1 MLQRCKCF
9 DWSIIFF
16 HLGHQWSGKAQ
27 QHFRPSSNTT
37 CFPLAASLCRW
48 LSPGQG
54 VSLRVP
60 WNAPRK
66 TCGFSPIDCKCFND
80 LWVEYEWRYIDLIFR
95 IFKLHTQ
102 RRHLPYLQRILE
114 TKRDLKDILKPSYS
128 FGTWFFN
135 FHPAFSC
142 FKQLTPPP
150 NLHENK
156 PRENSLALP
165 ESLKIS
171 ALETS
176 ILLVPPPDSV
186 TSTNLVSEMD
196 NSWFVCRDFQQK
208 MEGWVMIL
216 DSGILVK
223 VYWRWFISVVRLL
236 CCIFPTHLVGCQ
248 IIEKHT
254 PTQPATTIAIGYSPF
269 LCDKSPG
276 VWGILF
282 LALQQSLWC
291 GAIRSIL
298 SQAPRKGKTVNRT
311 LGCSEKTQE
320 RRAEEGKTKKKWH
333 SICIELMFE
342 VFFTTFKTPLDF
354 GPDSTSI
361 FFNSNQHVF
370 DCFLKK
376 TNRFLGFQTGHMKLG
391 SDGFTETFPRTST
404 RRSTA

>member
-1 MLQRCKCF
+1 MLQ
-9 DWSIIFF
+9 S
-16 HLGHQWSGKAQ
+16 QWSGKAQ

-48 LSPGQG
+48 LSPKGQG
-54 VSLRVP
+54 VSLRIP

-66 TCGFSPIDCKCFND
+66 TCGFSPIDCTCFNN
-80 LWVEYEWRYIDLIFR
+80 LWVEYEWRYIDFMKR
-95 IFKLHTQ
+95 IFTLHTQ
-102 RRHLPYLQRILE
+102 RRHHPYLQRILE

-186 TSTNLVSEMD
+186 TSTNLASEMD
-196 NSWFVCRDFQQK
+196 NSWFVCRDFQPK

-254 PTQPATTIAIGYSPF
+254 PIQPATTIAIGYIVLFCVTSHQVSGASFFLPF
-269 LCDKSPG
+269 NKAFD
-276 VWGILF
+276 VV
-282 LALQQSLWC
+282 
-291 GAIRSIL
+291 RSDPFSAKHL
-298 SQAPRKGKTVNRT
+298 GKVKQWTELLVAVKKRKK
-311 LGCSEKTQE
+311 EE
-320 RRAEEGKTKKKWH
+320 RRKERLRKNNIQPVLNWCLKSSSQLLNTFGLWTWLTFH
-333 SICIELMFE
+333 LFSIQINMFLI
-342 VFFTTFKTPLDF
+342 VF
-354 GPDSTSI
+354 
-361 FFNSNQHVF
+361 
-370 DCFLKK
+370 
-376 TNRFLGFQTGHMKLG
+376 
-391 SDGFTETFPRTST
+391 
-404 RRSTA
+404 

>member
-1 MLQRCKCF
+1 M
-9 DWSIIFF
+9 
-16 HLGHQWSGKAQ
+16 
-27 QHFRPSSNTT
+27 
-37 CFPLAASLCRW
+37 
-48 LSPGQG
+48 
-54 VSLRVP
+54 
-60 WNAPRK
+60 
-66 TCGFSPIDCKCFND
+66 
-80 LWVEYEWRYIDLIFR
+80 WVEYEWCYIDLIFR

-102 RRHLPYLQRILE
+102 RRHHPYLQRILE

-128 FGTWFFN
+128 FGTRFFN

-196 NSWFVCRDFQQK
+196 NSWFVCRDFQPN

-216 DSGILVK
+216 ESGILVK

-236 CCIFPTHLVGCQ
+236 CCIFPTHSVSRPSNHRINTPQSSQLFLFSLTLETNIQ
-248 IIEKHT
+248 ICST
-254 PTQPATTIAIGYSPF
+254 TLQVLPVVTSSSTIATGYSPF
-269 LCDKSPG
+269 PCDKSPG

-291 GAIRSIL
+291 GAIRSTL

-311 LGCSEKTQE
+311 LGCSEKTQK
-320 RRAEEGKTKKKWH
+320 RRAEEGKRLRKNN
-333 SICIELMFE
+333 IQPVL
-342 VFFTTFKTPLDF
+342 
-354 GPDSTSI
+354 
-361 FFNSNQHVF
+361 N
-370 DCFLKK
+370 
-376 TNRFLGFQTGHMKLG
+376 
-391 SDGFTETFPRTST
+391 
-404 RRSTA
+404 